1 MLYFLTGITAS
12 GKSRLA
18 HEIAIERG
26 FDIISLDSMAVY
38 KGLDILTA
46 KPNDVMRSQ
55 VLYYGLDIAEPD
67 QNFSVVDYLNYLI
80 EMEIPEKSF
89 EKDYLVVGGT
99 GLYFRS
105 LINSFEFRPTD
116 PAIRSELEQL
126 NVDQLLKFHEMYEI
140 KTPDVE
146 INKRRLIRNIEDSI
160 LEDVKYVFP
169 PINIPENI
177 VGIFWN
183 HPDYKNRISKR
194 TDEMIKQGVIDE
206 MNSITNPSKTVLQA
220 IGMNLSNDL
229 AENINLKTNR
239 LAKKQLTW
247 FKQEDR
253 IKIVDTD
260 DEKVIRKEME
270 TIIDGK

>member
-1 MLYFLTGITAS
+1 
-12 GKSRLA
+12 
-18 HEIAIERG
+18 
-26 FDIISLDSMAVY
+26 MAVY

-89 EKDYLVVGGT
+89 EKDYLVVGGS

-169 PINIPENI
+169 PIHIPENI

-194 TDEMIKQGVIDE
+194 TDEMIEQGVIEE
-206 MNSITNPSKTVLQA
+206 MNGISNPSKTVLQA

-260 DEKVIRKEME
+260 DENVIRKELEMV
-270 TIIDGK
+270 IDGK

>member
-1 MLYFLTGITAS
+1 LLYFLTGITAS
-12 GKSRLA
+12 GKSSLA
-18 HEIAIERG
+18 HEIAIERN

-46 KPNDVMRSQ
+46 KPTDVMRSQ

-105 LINSFEFRPTD
+105 MINSFEFRPTD

-126 NVDQLLKFHEMYEI
+126 NVAQLLKFHEMYEI
-140 KTPDVE
+140 ETPDVE
-146 INKRRLIRNIEDSI
+146 INKRRLIRNIEESI

-169 PINIPENI
+169 PINIPEKI
-177 VGIFWN
+177 VGVFWN
-183 HPDYKNRISKR
+183 HPDYKKRIKSR
-194 TDEMIKQGVIDE
+194 TSEMMDMGLINE
-206 MNSITNPSKTVLQA
+206 MNAISNPSKTVLQA

-229 AENINLKTNR
+229 EENINLKTNR

-260 DEKVIRKEME
+260 DKNIIRKEMDK
-270 TIIDGK
+270 IIDG

>member
-18 HEIAIERG
+18 HEIAIERNI
-26 FDIISLDSMAVY
+26 DIISLDSMAVY

-194 TDEMIKQGVIDE
+194 TDEMIQQGVIDE

-247 FKQEDR
+247 FKQEDLSL
-253 IKIVDTD
+253 IHI
-260 DEKVIRKEME
+260 
-270 TIIDGK
+270 